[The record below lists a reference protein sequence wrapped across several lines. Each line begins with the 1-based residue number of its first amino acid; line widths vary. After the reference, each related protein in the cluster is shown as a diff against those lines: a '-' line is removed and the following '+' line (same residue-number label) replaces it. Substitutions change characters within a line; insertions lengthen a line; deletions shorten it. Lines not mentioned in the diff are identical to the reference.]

1 MDVDTNPVIS
11 AQVVLRSPSGKPAA
25 GHVTAEN
32 IREFLPTPDIA
43 TRVRTAFTAA
53 GFEAGPVV
61 GNSFSI
67 SATVGVFE
75 SLFNIHLRHQQEGGV
90 ASVRIQESGS
100 YELPLQALPRSVIE
114 NVEAVTF
121 TPPPDFGPT
130 RFGP

>member
-1 MDVDTNPVIS
+1 MDLENNPVIS
-11 AQVVLRSPSGKPAA
+11 AQVVLRTPSGKPAA

-32 IREFLPTPDIA
+32 IREFLPTPEIA
-43 TRVRTAFTAA
+43 SSVRTAFAAA
-53 GFEAGPVV
+53 GFQAGPLV

-75 SLFNIHLRHQQEGGV
+75 NLFKIHLRHKQKGGV
-90 ASVRIQESGS
+90 ASVSVQESGG
-100 YELPLQALPRSVIE
+100 YELPLQALPRGVIE